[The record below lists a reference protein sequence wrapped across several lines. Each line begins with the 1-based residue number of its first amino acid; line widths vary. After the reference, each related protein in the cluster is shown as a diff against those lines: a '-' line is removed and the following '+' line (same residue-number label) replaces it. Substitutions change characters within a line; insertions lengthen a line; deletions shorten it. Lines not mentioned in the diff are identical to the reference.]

1 MKPSSNAKGFTL
13 IELLV
18 TISIAAVLMMIAVP
32 SFSTFQ
38 RNAELTSI
46 TNTLM
51 SAINAARGEA
61 MKRGS
66 FAMVVP
72 LDGANWSSGWRVFV
86 DKDLNFTYEEDKDEL
101 VLDHPAP
108 AGFITISGNNTAADD
123 SPYILYNGSGYSK
136 TKAGAF
142 GALAFSIRRNDVS
155 TSQQLEQTRRIIVAS
170 TGRTRSCRPAS
181 DTDATCSAA
190 GSQ

>member
-1 MKPSSNAKGFTL
+1 MRPSFIAKGFTL

-38 RNAELTSI
+38 RNAALTSI

-51 SAINAARGEA
+51 AAINTARGEA

-72 LDGANWSSGWRVFV
+72 LDGTDWSSGWRVFA
-86 DKDLNFTYEEDKDEL
+86 DKNLNFTYEEDTDEL

-108 AGFITISGNNTAADD
+108 AGFITISGNSTAAEAN
-123 SPYILYNGSGYSK
+123 PYILYNGSGYSR

-142 GALAFSIRRNDVS
+142 GALAFSISRNDVS
-155 TSQQLEQTRRIIVAS
+155 GSELLDQTRRIIVAS

-181 DTDATCSAA
+181 ATDATCSAT
-190 GSQ
+190 GTQ